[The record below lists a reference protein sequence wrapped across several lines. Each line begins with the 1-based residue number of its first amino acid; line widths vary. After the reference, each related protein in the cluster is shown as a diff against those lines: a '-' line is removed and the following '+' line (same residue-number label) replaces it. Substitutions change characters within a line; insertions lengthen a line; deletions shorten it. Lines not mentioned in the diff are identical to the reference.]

1 MLTLVGFFTHDCI
14 ASLVTSWNRTRFV
27 VSIGRSNCIHMCQ
40 AIASPSLSSSVAK
53 NILEEENLD
62 MIFFICATWSF
73 FSSIIVNVGS
83 NVFFVSMD
91 FNPPIAL
98 KCPIDAMQLYSS
110 PRKCSIFAHFDGD
123 STINRYF
130 ACVFIATVD
139 ADEDFFVY
147 FL

>member
-1 MLTLVGFFTHDCI
+1 
-14 ASLVTSWNRTRFV
+14 
-27 VSIGRSNCIHMCQ
+27 MCH

-62 MIFFICATWSF
+62 IIFVICATWSF

-83 NVFFVSMD
+83 NVFFVSID
-91 FNPPIAL
+91 FSPPIAL
-98 KCPIDAMQLYSS
+98 KCPIDAMQQYSS

-123 STINRYF
+123 STMNKYF
-130 ACVFIATVD
+130 ACVLIWTVD
-139 ADEDFFVY
+139 ADDDDFFVY